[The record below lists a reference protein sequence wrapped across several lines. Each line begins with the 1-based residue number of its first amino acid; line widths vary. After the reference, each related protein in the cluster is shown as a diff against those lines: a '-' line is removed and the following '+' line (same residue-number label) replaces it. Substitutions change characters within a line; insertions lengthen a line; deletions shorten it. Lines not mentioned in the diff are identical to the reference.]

1 MGCRVTST
9 NGSGNEMRD
18 SGLYVDLRAVAMP
31 RLPGAC
37 TVTTQRVTATVL
49 GLGLIIAAVLS
60 GAQERVVASGAAVE
74 KLAGNFEFTEGPTCD
89 AKGNLFFTDQ
99 PNDRIMKWSV
109 DGKLSTFLQPA
120 GRANGMYFDHAGPVG
135 RCR

>member
-1 MGCRVTST
+1 M
-9 NGSGNEMRD
+9 
-18 SGLYVDLRAVAMP
+18 AMP
-31 RLPGAC
+31 RLSGAC

-49 GLGLIIAAVLS
+49 GLGLLIASVFR
-60 GAQERVVASGAAVE
+60 GAQERVVASGAKVE

-89 AKGNLFFTDQ
+89 AQGNLFFTDQ

-120 GRANGMYFDHAGPVG
+120 GRANGMYFAPPGPVG